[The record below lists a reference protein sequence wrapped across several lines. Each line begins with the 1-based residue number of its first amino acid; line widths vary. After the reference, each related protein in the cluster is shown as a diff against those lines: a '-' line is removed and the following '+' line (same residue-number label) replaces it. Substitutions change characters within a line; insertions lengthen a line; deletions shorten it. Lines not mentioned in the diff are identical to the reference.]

1 MNRSLVL
8 TLIFL
13 YVIENNLCWQDYFEE
28 RADPKIYPV
37 KNMLKP
43 KNNIFLNF
51 FVTIALLILFS
62 IFSQNKSFADAA
74 GSNIINDH
82 LKKRIEL
89 KKTQK
94 KFSCRGELI
103 CGVSLIPQFYQRRGF
118 SPAWSGDEGISP
130 QAGSLIE
137 EINRADQEG
146 LRPDD
151 YHRVNIVSLLK
162 MIEKKQA
169 LGERV
174 DPKTWVD
181 LD

>member
-1 MNRSLVL
+1 LVL

-89 KKTQK
+89 KKTEN
-94 KFSCRGELI
+94 KFGCRGELI
-103 CGVSLIPQFYQRRGF
+103 CEFHSFRNFTSDEAFLRHGVEMKAFLP
-118 SPAWSGDEGISP
+118 
-130 QAGSLIE
+130 
-137 EINRADQEG
+137 
-146 LRPDD
+146 
-151 YHRVNIVSLLK
+151 
-162 MIEKKQA
+162 KQ
-169 LGERV
+169 
-174 DPKTWVD
+174 DP
-181 LD
+181 